1 MRRCS
6 LAASLLLA
14 AALTGCTSDRA
25 AVAPAAAPRDAHEG
39 LDATLWM
46 QTSAEYQ
53 MLCRAAY
60 RGAAASL
67 DRALGDPTWTA
78 SLEQT
83 TVSDGMPPAII
94 VDVDETVLDNSPFQG
109 RVVRERTRF
118 SPQLW
123 QQWVS
128 QASAPA
134 LPGAVEFLR
143 DAAQRGVAVFYVTN
157 RSAAS
162 EDATR
167 RNLAA
172 LGFPLASSTDVVL
185 TEGENGWTSDKTAR
199 RVLIASKYRVLLLIG
214 DDLGD
219 FLSGAKDTP
228 ENRRAAAEKHAE
240 RFGVNWILL
249 PNPAYGSWERALY
262 PPKSAD
268 DEALARKFARIRA
281 F

>member
-1 MRRCS
+1 MRRMS
-6 LAASLLLA
+6 RAAILLLA
-14 AALTGCTSDRA
+14 AALSGCAADRA
-25 AVAPAAAPRDAHEG
+25 AVTPAAAPRDTHEG

-46 QTSAEYQ
+46 QTSAEYR

-60 RGAAASL
+60 QNAAESL
-67 DRALGDPTWTA
+67 NRALGDPTWSA
-78 SLEQT
+78 ALEQAAC
-83 TVSDGMPPAII
+83 DGSTPTAII
-94 VDVDETVLDNSPFQG
+94 VDVDETVLDNSAFQG
-109 RVVRERTRF
+109 RVVRERARF
-118 SPQLW
+118 SPDLW

-134 LPGAVEFLR
+134 LPGAVEFLQG
-143 DAAQRGVAVFYVTN
+143 AARRGVTVFYVTN

-167 RNLAA
+167 RNLAL

-185 TEGENGWTSDKTAR
+185 TEGENGWNSDKTAR
-199 RVLIASKYRVLLLIG
+199 RTLIASRYRVLLLIG

-219 FLSGAKDTP
+219 FMAGAKDAP

-240 RFGVNWILL
+240 RFGASWILL

-262 PPKSAD
+262 PPKTAD
-268 DEALARKFARIRA
+268 DEILRRKFARIRA